1 MFIKAKAEIINLELN
16 DIVVTST
23 PGFEDDDI
31 YAGDG
36 LVDED

>member
-23 PGFEDDDI
+23 PGFDDDDI